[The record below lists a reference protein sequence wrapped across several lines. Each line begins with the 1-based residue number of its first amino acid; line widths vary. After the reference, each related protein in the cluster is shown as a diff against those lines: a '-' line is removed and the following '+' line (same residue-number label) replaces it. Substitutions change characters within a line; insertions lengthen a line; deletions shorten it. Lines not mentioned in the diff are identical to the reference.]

1 MAQARKTALRS
12 INSSIPDYVL
22 RVELLYIKPAIW
34 RRIVVPGSIKLR
46 KLHVVLLL
54 AMGWDG
60 GHMHEFI
67 FGDTNYGEPDPD
79 FPSDPPMLDE
89 ARVTLTKALG
99 ALKSFTYIYDY
110 GDNWQHRIKVEKMLP
125 PDPEL
130 RSPVCLDGRNACPP
144 EDVGGAPGYVDF
156 LEAINDPSR
165 EEHDHFLEWCGGNF
179 DPDAFDLD
187 LANRRLFE
195 VKL

>member
-1 MAQARKTALRS
+1 M
-12 INSSIPDYVL
+12 
-22 RVELLYIKPAIW
+22 
-34 RRIVVPGSIKLR
+34 VPGSIKLR

-60 GHMHEFI
+60 GHMHEFV
-67 FGDTNYGEPDPD
+67 FDDTNYGEPDPD

-99 ALKSFTYIYDY
+99 TLKSFTYIYDY
-110 GDNWQHRIKVEKMLP
+110 GDNWQHRVKVEKALP
-125 PDPEL
+125 PDPGL

-156 LEAINDPSR
+156 LEAINDPSH
-165 EEHDHFLEWCGGNF
+165 EEHDHFLEWCGGRF

-187 LANRRLFE
+187 LANQRLFE
-195 VKL
+195 VKF